1 MVLKKISRE
10 YTPFTLICFG
20 IILIV
25 VLVLLGYVKIL
36 SQYGRFSPAFGYS
49 MLVLVMLSAR
59 LIYSLYC
66 FLQESK
72 YDCIELEA
80 RRVRLLKSN
89 FATLEFELPGEL
101 VEVWIDQGN
110 THAKLIGRNG
120 KIALSSAS
128 FENSEV
134 FSDYFLN
141 QWIEA
146 GNKTWRNLSG
156 GE

>member
-1 MVLKKISRE
+1 M
-10 YTPFTLICFG
+10 
-20 IILIV
+20 
-25 VLVLLGYVKIL
+25 
-36 SQYGRFSPAFGYS
+36 
-49 MLVLVMLSAR
+49 
-59 LIYSLYC
+59 
-66 FLQESK
+66 
-72 YDCIELEA
+72 
-80 RRVRLLKSN
+80 LKSN